1 MMKKLLC
8 FLMLLWPLFAMAQ
21 TRWSDQTARCF
32 IDRYS
37 NPQDIHWLYGKNSFS
52 WQAGYVMFALEHL
65 WEQTNRPDYFDYIR
79 KFVDQHVDEE
89 GNVASFTGKDPN
101 TGMWCQVVDRA
112 YAGIVKKAM
121 MNADGFI
128 NLLDCSSIGIKHSYE
143 EYITQPREISTFAAY
158 GSFIIGTGIVEQ
170 LRSENE

>member
-52 WQAGYVMFALEHL
+52 WQAGYVMFALEKGYDIQRL
-65 WEQTNRPDYFDYIR
+65 NELLFDCGE
-79 KFVDQHVDEE
+79 K
-89 GNVASFTGKDPN
+89 
-101 TGMWCQVVDRA
+101 
-112 YAGIVKKAM
+112 
-121 MNADGFI
+121 
-128 NLLDCSSIGIKHSYE
+128 
-143 EYITQPREISTFAAY
+143 TF
-158 GSFIIGTGIVEQ
+158 E
-170 LRSENE
+170 